1 MAVNVVDYVALEG
14 ISAAN
19 ETKDLFF
26 GESFNVG
33 VKFTPE
39 NTTRKAVTC
48 TSSDENV
55 ATVDHLGNVTATGR
69 GNATIT
75 ATSSEG
81 FTATTTV
88 NVYNK
93 TTLVDLK
100 EETIVVNLENETE
113 ALPLLSLEND
123 EDAVL
128 QWKSTDNAVAEVADG
143 VIQLKKA
150 GTTSIVVTEERTGLS
165 DSLIMFVTDADTPV
179 FSEIVVGNSNNIYGL
194 DQNGNMYYLYK
205 AEKADFIIPTKL
217 PYQDV
222 KKHNG
227 STYIKTN
234 GEIYIADDLLT
245 DFFTDKNPVDVI
257 YESGSYF
264 VLTESGDVYSWGN
277 NSNGRLGLGH
287 TDAVAT
293 PTKIDISNV
302 VAIGSSSYNSEQ
314 YKLLKENGNL
324 YVTAIQNENKTSPS
338 LIAENVLCLSDD
350 SLSKYVQKNTI
361 TDIYYSTV
369 HSFEADLS
377 KYDKVLSSG
386 YNAYGIKDGKLYL
399 ITY

>member
-113 ALPLLSLEND
+113 AVPLLSLEND

-165 DSLIMFVTDADTPV
+165 DSLLQMRT
-179 FSEIVVGNSNNIYGL
+179 L
-194 DQNGNMYYLYK
+194 LYSAK
-205 AEKADFIIPTKL
+205 
-217 PYQDV
+217 
-222 KKHNG
+222 
-227 STYIKTN
+227 
-234 GEIYIADDLLT
+234 
-245 DFFTDKNPVDVI
+245 
-257 YESGSYF
+257 
-264 VLTESGDVYSWGN
+264 
-277 NSNGRLGLGH
+277 
-287 TDAVAT
+287 
-293 PTKIDISNV
+293 
-302 VAIGSSSYNSEQ
+302 
-314 YKLLKENGNL
+314 
-324 YVTAIQNENKTSPS
+324 
-338 LIAENVLCLSDD
+338 
-350 SLSKYVQKNTI
+350 
-361 TDIYYSTV
+361 
-369 HSFEADLS
+369 
-377 KYDKVLSSG
+377 
-386 YNAYGIKDGKLYL
+386 
-399 ITY
+399 